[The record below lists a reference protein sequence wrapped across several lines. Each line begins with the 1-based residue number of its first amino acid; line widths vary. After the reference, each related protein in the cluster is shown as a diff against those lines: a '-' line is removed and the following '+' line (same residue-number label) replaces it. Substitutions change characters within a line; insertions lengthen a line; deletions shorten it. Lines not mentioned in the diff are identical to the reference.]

1 MMCLYLFVLPFLLL
15 LLILTIIFAVKKMWK
30 WATMAFFLFL
40 ITNYVT
46 QTIPFNLTLGK
57 DSDKAD
63 LKVLCYNVRCLN
75 SAYPDNEIKI
85 ARQILAEDPDVI
97 YLCEFALYRNRQLDS
112 IMNKN
117 SYCRYYISG
126 TNCVFYSKYL
136 IVSFE
141 SIIKEGMTRKHSL
154 NAMALVDVKGTKIT
168 IIGCHLSSSHHHLL
182 EGYNRRQKEADTI
195 YDIITKNSYP
205 VIVMGDMNDISGS
218 YTIRR
223 IQDAGLVDAWWER
236 GCGYGTTFHN
246 KLLKLRLDHIL
257 YQKEKINLKHVR
269 VIDSDFSDHNALFA
283 SFTFVK

>member
-1 MMCLYLFVLPFLLL
+1 MYILLALSFLLL
-15 LLILTIIFAVKKMWK
+15 LPILIIIFAVKKMWK
-30 WATMAFFLFL
+30 WAVSASILFL
-40 ITNYVT
+40 TINYAT
-46 QTIPFNLTLGK
+46 QTIPFNLAFGENGNMV
-57 DSDKAD
+57 D

-75 SAYPDNEIKI
+75 SSYPDNEIKI

-112 IMNKN
+112 IMN
-117 SYCRYYISG
+117 SHSFCRYYISG
-126 TNCVFYSKYL
+126 TNCVFYSKYKMDCL
-136 IVSFE
+136 K
-141 SIIKEGMTRKHSL
+141 SIITDGTKRKHSL
-154 NAMALVDVKGTKIT
+154 NAMTYIDVNGTKIT